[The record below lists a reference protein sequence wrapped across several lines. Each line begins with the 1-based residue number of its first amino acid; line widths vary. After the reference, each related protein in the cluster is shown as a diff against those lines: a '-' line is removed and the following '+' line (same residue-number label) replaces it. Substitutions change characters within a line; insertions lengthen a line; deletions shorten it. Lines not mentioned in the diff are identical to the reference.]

1 MTDPLDVFETQTH
14 DTADEPPRSRRLG
27 IVSFVLAVVLLV
39 VDAVAFGLLTADQVE
54 PAAVLALVVLVGS
67 VLVGVVALVAVATA
81 RGRWWG
87 VAGVL
92 VAVLSNPFVVV
103 PLVGPLFT

>member
-1 MTDPLDVFETQTH
+1 MTDPLDVFAHEDH
-14 DTADEPPRSRRLG
+14 DPADEPARSRRLG
-27 IVSFVLAVVLLV
+27 VVTFVLAVALLV
-39 VDAVAFGLLTADQVE
+39 VDAVAFGLLTADRVE
-54 PAAVLALVVLVGS
+54 PAEVLALVVLVGS

-103 PLVGPLFT
+103 PLVGRWAL

>member
-1 MTDPLDVFETQTH
+1 MTDPLDVFAQQNH
-14 DTADEPPRSRRLG
+14 DPADEPPRSRRLG
-27 IVSFVLAVVLLV
+27 VVTFALAVGLLV
-39 VDAVAFGLLTADQVE
+39 VDAVAFGLLAADRVE
-54 PAAVLALVVLVGS
+54 AAAVLALVVLVGS